1 MVKKRRK
8 IKGIITHFTRR
19 LGELGVEV
27 SQIILYGSYAKGKP
41 KEYSDIDIAVI
52 SPTFEKLD
60 IFKRQEILSIAHHGF
75 DEPIEPIGP
84 LIKLKKKR
92 GSSERFWIR
101 VLFFLRNERG
111 SSRLVPTFVY
121 ASL

>member
-1 MVKKRRK
+1 MVKKRRE
-8 IKGIITHFTRR
+8 IKGIVIQFARR

-41 KEYSDIDIAVI
+41 KDYSDIDIAVV

-75 DEPIEPIGP
+75 DEPIEPIGLTP
-84 LIKLKKKR
+84 GQIK
-92 GSSERFWIR
+92 ERKGLVREILGTGV
-101 VLFFLRNERG
+101 VLFKK
-111 SSRLVPTFVY
+111 
-121 ASL
+121 

>member
-75 DEPIEPIGP
+75 DEPIEPIGLTP
-84 LIKLKKKR
+84 DQIKEKKGLVR
-92 GSSERFWIR
+92 EILDTGV
-101 VLFFLRNERG
+101 VLFKK
-111 SSRLVPTFVY
+111 
-121 ASL
+121 